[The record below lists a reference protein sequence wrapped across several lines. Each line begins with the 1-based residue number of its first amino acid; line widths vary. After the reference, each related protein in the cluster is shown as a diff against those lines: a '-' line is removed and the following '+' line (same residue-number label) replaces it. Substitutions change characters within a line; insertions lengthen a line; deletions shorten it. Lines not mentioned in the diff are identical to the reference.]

1 VPVLLVLLY
10 AIVPADA
17 DRLVVVRAAGWDA
30 AHGEVLRFTRGR
42 GGWAAD
48 GAPVRAELGKGLA
61 WGLGLMPAG
70 DAAGPRKAEGDGRTP
85 AGLFRV
91 GVAFGYADRP
101 DGVELAWRRMEAGDV
116 CVDDPASRRYNRFA
130 RAADADKDWS
140 SAEVMRRA
148 DDLYELGAVI
158 LHNADAAPRAG
169 SCIFFH
175 VARRRGSPTVG
186 CVALARGDVLALLR
200 FMTPGRTVVAILP
213 DDAYRAVRAAWG
225 LPHLPGSSIK

>member
-1 VPVLLVLLY
+1 MSFFFVLLA
-10 AIVPADA
+10 AIIPADV

-30 AHGEVLRFTRGR
+30 TAGEVVRFTRAKA
-42 GGWAAD
+42 GWAPA

-61 WGLGLMPAG
+61 WGRGVVAVDRP
-70 DAAGPRKAEGDGRTP
+70 GPKKEEGDGRTP

-91 GVAFGYADRP
+91 GDAFGYADRP
-101 DGVELAWRRMEAGDV
+101 DGVALAWRRMGNGDV
-116 CVDDPASRRYNRFA
+116 CVDDPGSRHYNRFA
-130 RAADADKDWS
+130 RDEDKDWA

-158 LHNADAAPRAG
+158 LHNADAVPRAG

-186 CVALARGDVLALLR
+186 CVALPRADLLSLLR
-200 FMTPGRTVVAILP
+200 FMAPDRTVVAILP
-213 DDAYRAVRAAWG
+213 DEAYLALRGAWG
-225 LPHLPGSSIK
+225 LPDLPGSSIK